1 MDIRANADI
10 KRVEQFQE
18 NIKKQLVSR
27 EFQTIM
33 HEALSENADNM
44 ELKISNH
51 AQKRLD
57 QRGLSLAGED
67 MSNLSQAMDELND
80 KGSKNSLLFYKDMA
94 LIASIDNR
102 TIITA
107 LNQNELDTVMNID
120 STKFIKD
127 KD

>member
-1 MDIRANADI
+1 MEIRANTDV
-10 KRVEQFQE
+10 KLVEPFRQ
-18 NIKKQLVSR
+18 NNKKQQVSR

-33 HEALSENADNM
+33 QEALIQSADDK

-57 QRGLSLAGED
+57 QRGFSLAGED
-67 MSNLSQAMDELND
+67 MSNLSQAIDELDD

-120 STKFIKD
+120 STKFIKN
-127 KD
+127 

>member
-1 MDIRANADI
+1 MDIRANTDI
-10 KRVEQFQE
+10 KRVEPLRQNSKNQ
-18 NIKKQLVSR
+18 QVSR

-33 HEALSENADNM
+33 QEALSQTKDDK

-57 QRGLSLAGED
+57 QRGFSLAGED
-67 MSNLSQAMDELND
+67 MSNLSQAMDELDD

-127 KD
+127 

>member
-10 KRVEQFQE
+10 KRVEPLRQ
-18 NIKKQLVSR
+18 NNRKQQVSR
-27 EFQTIM
+27 EFQTIIQK
-33 HEALSENADNM
+33 ALIQSKDDK

-57 QRGLSLAGED
+57 QRGFSLAGED
-67 MSNLSQAMDELND
+67 MSNLSQAMDELDD

-107 LNQNELDTVMNID
+107 LNKNELDTVMNID

-127 KD
+127 

>member
-1 MDIRANADI
+1 MDIRANTDI
-10 KRVEQFQE
+10 KRVEPLRQNSKNQ
-18 NIKKQLVSR
+18 QVSR

-33 HEALSENADNM
+33 QEALSQTTDDK

-57 QRGLSLAGED
+57 QRGFSLEGED
-67 MSNLSQAMDELND
+67 MSNLSQAMDELDD

-127 KD
+127 

>member
-10 KRVEQFQE
+10 KRIEPLRQH
-18 NIKKQLVSR
+18 NKKQQESR

-33 HEALSENADNM
+33 HEALIQTTDDK

-57 QRGLSLAGED
+57 QRGFSLAGED
-67 MSNLSQAMDELND
+67 MSNLSQAMDELDD

-94 LIASIDNR
+94 LIASINNR

-127 KD
+127 

>member
-10 KRVEQFQE
+10 KRVEPLQQH
-18 NIKKQLVSR
+18 NKKQQVSR

-33 HEALSENADNM
+33 QEALSPSTDDK

-57 QRGLSLAGED
+57 QRGFSLAGED
-67 MSNLSQAMDELND
+67 MSNLSQAMDELDD

-127 KD
+127 

>member
-1 MDIRANADI
+1 MDIKANANI
-10 KRVEQFQE
+10 KRVEPLQQH
-18 NIKKQLVSR
+18 NKKHQVSR
-27 EFQTIM
+27 EFQSIM
-33 HEALSENADNM
+33 QEALNTSTNDK

-51 AQKRLD
+51 AQKRLN
-57 QRGLSLAGED
+57 QRGFSLAGED
-67 MSNLSQAMDELND
+67 MSNLSQAMDELDD

-127 KD
+127 

>member
-10 KRVEQFQE
+10 KRVEPLQQ
-18 NIKKQLVSR
+18 NNKKQQVSR

-33 HEALSENADNM
+33 QEALSQTTDCK

-57 QRGLSLAGED
+57 QRGFSLEGED
-67 MSNLSQAMDELND
+67 MSNLSQAMDELDD

-127 KD
+127 

>member
-1 MDIRANADI
+1 MDIRANTDI
-10 KRVEQFQE
+10 KRVEPLRQNSKNQ
-18 NIKKQLVSR
+18 QVSR

-33 HEALSENADNM
+33 QEALSQTTDDK

-57 QRGLSLAGED
+57 QRGFSLAGED
-67 MSNLSQAMDELND
+67 MSNLSQAMDELDD

-127 KD
+127 

>member
-10 KRVEQFQE
+10 KRVEPLRQH
-18 NIKKQLVSR
+18 NKKQQVSR

-33 HEALSENADNM
+33 QEALSPSTDDK

-57 QRGLSLAGED
+57 QRGFSLAGED
-67 MSNLSQAMDELND
+67 MSNLSQAMDELDD

-127 KD
+127 

>member
-1 MDIRANADI
+1 MDIRANTDI
-10 KRVEQFQE
+10 KRVEPLRQNSKNQ
-18 NIKKQLVSR
+18 QVSR

-33 HEALSENADNM
+33 QEALSQTTDDK

-57 QRGLSLAGED
+57 QRGFSLEGED
-67 MSNLSQAMDELND
+67 MSNLSQAMDELDD

-94 LIASIDNR
+94 LIASIDNS

-127 KD
+127 

>member
-10 KRVEQFQE
+10 KKVEPLRQ
-18 NIKKQLVSR
+18 NNKKHQVPR

-33 HEALSENADNM
+33 QEALSQKADEK

-57 QRGLSLAGED
+57 QRGFLLAGED
-67 MSNLSQAMDELND
+67 MSNLSQAMDELD
-80 KGSKNSLLFYKDMA
+80 GKGSKNSLLFYKDMA
-94 LIASIDNR
+94 LIASIDKR

-127 KD
+127 

>member
-1 MDIRANADI
+1 
-10 KRVEQFQE
+10 
-18 NIKKQLVSR
+18 
-27 EFQTIM
+27 
-33 HEALSENADNM
+33 
-44 ELKISNH
+44 

-57 QRGLSLAGED
+57 QRGFSLEGED
-67 MSNLSQAMDELND
+67 MSNLSQAMDELDD

-127 KD
+127 

>member
-1 MDIRANADI
+1 MDIRANTDI
-10 KRVEQFQE
+10 KRVEPLQQ
-18 NIKKQLVSR
+18 NNKKQQVSR

-33 HEALSENADNM
+33 QEALSQRTDDK

-57 QRGLSLAGED
+57 QRGFSLAGED
-67 MSNLSQAMDELND
+67 MSNLSQAMDELDD

-127 KD
+127 

>member
-10 KRVEQFQE
+10 KRVEPLQQ
-18 NIKKQLVSR
+18 NNKKQQVSR

-33 HEALSENADNM
+33 QEALSQRTDDK

-57 QRGLSLAGED
+57 QRGFSLAGED
-67 MSNLSQAMDELND
+67 MSNLSQAMDELDD

-127 KD
+127 

>member
-18 NIKKQLVSR
+18 NMKKQLVSR

-127 KD
+127 